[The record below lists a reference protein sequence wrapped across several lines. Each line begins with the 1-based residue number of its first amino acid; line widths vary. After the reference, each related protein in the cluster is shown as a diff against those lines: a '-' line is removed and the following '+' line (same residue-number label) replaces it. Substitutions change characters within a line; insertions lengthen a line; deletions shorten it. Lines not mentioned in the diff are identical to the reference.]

1 VIVDIG
7 GQEDRPRR
15 RYAVT
20 GAGRVLAVFWDRA
33 AAAPVV
39 VDGRCPHAGAPM
51 QDGWLYQGAVVCPW
65 HRYRFSP
72 VDGRCESNGRY
83 RLPVY
88 PVTVRGGRFVAEVP
102 FNPLGAASYPDSRR
116 ARRNGAGPE

>member
-1 VIVDIG
+1 MVVDICRP
-7 GQEDRPRR
+7 EDRPRR
-15 RYAVT
+15 RFPVT
-20 GAGRVLAVFWDRA
+20 GAGRVLAVFWGREAD
-33 AAAPVV
+33 APVV

-72 VDGRCESNGRY
+72 VDGSCANNGRY

-88 PVTVRGGRFVAEVP
+88 PVTMRAGRFVAEVP
-102 FNPLGAASYPDSRR
+102 FNPLGSGVYPTGRIR
-116 ARRNGAGPE
+116 